1 MKSQA
6 HIELKKFDDELRTKH
21 GKYIAGIDECG
32 RGSLAGPLV
41 AACVILDERQVLE
54 GVNDSKKLTQK
65 KREELFDRII
75 TSCIAYG
82 VTEVPAEEIDEKGL
96 QAANLYA
103 MTDSAFKATKYIDE
117 MPHLYIIDQGPKNN
131 LNPQLMI
138 PKADSTS
145 LAVAAASII
154 AKVHHDKI
162 LEKIHEEFPEYDLIN
177 NKGYITAKHKFAIS
191 KYGLQSFHRKSYQIN
206 VR

>member
-6 HIELKKFDDELRTKH
+6 HIDLKKFDDELRLKY

-41 AACVILDERQVLE
+41 AACVVLDNRQVLE

-65 KREELFDRII
+65 KREELYDRII
-75 TSCIAYG
+75 TSCISYG
-82 VTEVPAEEIDEKGL
+82 VTEIPADEIDKNGIQE
-96 QAANLYA
+96 ANLSA
-103 MTDSAFKATKYIDE
+103 MISSAFKATKHIDE
-117 MPHLYIIDQGPKNN
+117 LPHLYVIDQGPKND
-131 LNPQLMI
+131 LSPQLMI

-154 AKVHHDKI
+154 AKVHHDRI
-162 LEKIHEEFPEYDLIN
+162 LEKIHQEFPEYDLIN
-177 NKGYITAKHKFAIS
+177 NKGYITAKHKFAIAR
-191 KYGLQSFHRKSYQIN
+191 YGLQHFHRKSYTD
-206 VR
+206 R

>member
-6 HIELKKFDDELRTKH
+6 YIELKKFDDQLRSKY

-41 AACVILDERQVLE
+41 AACVVLDDRQVLE
-54 GVNDSKKLTQK
+54 GVNDSKKLTEK
-65 KREELFDRII
+65 KREELYQKII
-75 TSCIAYG
+75 TSCVAYG
-82 VTEVPAEEIDEKGL
+82 VMEIPADEIDRHGI
-96 QAANLYA
+96 QQANLLA
-103 MTDSAFKATKYIDE
+103 MINAASIATKHIDE
-117 MPHLYIIDQGPKNN
+117 LPHLYVIDQGPKNQ

-154 AKVHHDKI
+154 AKVHHDRVLAK
-162 LEKIHEEFPEYDLIN
+162 LHQEYPEYDLIS
-177 NKGYITAKHKFAIS
+177 NKGYITAKHKEALA
-191 KYGLQSFHRKSYQIN
+191 KYGLQYFHRKSYQLK
-206 VR
+206 

>member
-6 HIELKKFDDELRTKH
+6 YIELKKFDDHLRSKY

-41 AACVILDERQVLE
+41 AACVVLDERQVLE
-54 GVNDSKKLTQK
+54 GVNDSKKLTEK
-65 KREELFDRII
+65 KREELYQKII
-75 TSCIAYG
+75 TSCVSYG
-82 VTEVPAEEIDEKGL
+82 VMEIPADEIDKHGI
-96 QAANLYA
+96 QQANLIA
-103 MTDSAFKATKYIDE
+103 MVNAASLATKYIDE
-117 MPHLYIIDQGPKNN
+117 LPHLYVIDQGPKNE

-154 AKVHHDKI
+154 AKVHHDRVLAK
-162 LEKIHEEFPEYDLIN
+162 LHQDYPEYDLIS
-177 NKGYITAKHKFAIS
+177 NKGYITAKHKEALV
-191 KYGLQSFHRKSYQIN
+191 KYGLQHFHRKSYQLK
-206 VR
+206 